1 MGYLLPDNI
10 VFQLL
15 DEVLERLPY
24 DGERRGGSLR
34 VDVGGGKVEIYI
46 NQKHEGYNS
55 TNVISLAMCASGI
68 NKRRFLKLHFAWRHA
83 GFMRRSAVRYHE
95 LDHAKILSKVAGLD
109 DLLESNGKEAK

>member
-68 NKRRFLKLHFAWRHA
+68 NKRRSLKVHLAW
-83 GFMRRSAVRYHE
+83 SHE
-95 LDHAKILSKVAGLD
+95 LDHTKILSKVAGLD